1 MGSRLIC
8 YLSATVFLVTVS
20 WVSNA
25 ADDCAA
31 AYLDFM
37 EHTGDRAST
46 ISPEQLARSHRSA
59 LRIYYACATQT
70 RGQVYLAS
78 RDFAL
83 RSATTFCR
91 RSLCAIASAVG
102 FPPASSW
109 RTACSCF
116 RTSSSA
122 CASSKLRAVV
132 ASGTCPISRTKQS
145 N

>member
-37 EHTGDRAST
+37 ERAGNRAST

-59 LRIYYACATQT
+59 LRIYYACETGHLQDTEGRFRRLEAT
-70 RGQVYLAS
+70 GSPL
-78 RDFAL
+78 
-83 RSATTFCR
+83 
-91 RSLCAIASAVG
+91 
-102 FPPASSW
+102 
-109 RTACSCF
+109 
-116 RTSSSA
+116 
-122 CASSKLRAVV
+122 
-132 ASGTCPISRTKQS
+132 
-145 N
+145 